1 MLGAGLTVFTNVLS
15 VVDNNASLAVVE
27 RERGW
32 SNLI

>member
-27 RERGW
+27 RERMV
-32 SNLI
+32 